1 MIGDVIE
8 GVLTRMYMPFHIGN
22 IQKTLEAMTRITS
35 MIKTSMECYLR
46 DIKGKSRINQR
57 EDPAS
62 EGETTPNSIE
72 NKKENL
78 SFSLRL
84 PTS

>member
-1 MIGDVIE
+1 MI
-8 GVLTRMYMPFHIGN
+8 R
-22 IQKTLEAMTRITS
+22 
-35 MIKTSMECYLR
+35 TSMECYLR